1 MNPIEHLPNI
11 KEATEE
17 LITSIPKAI
26 NGVRDMSSHFSV
38 EEALTILQS
47 RDICEDYTTEHIMN
61 SFRGVESKDG
71 EMALIQGL
79 TEMHKRSPAFSV
91 YTCQPIRR

>member
-47 RDICEDYTTEHIMN
+47 RDICEDYTNRAYHEQFQGCGIK
-61 SFRGVESKDG
+61 RWRDG
-71 EMALIQGL
+71 FDSRINRNA
-79 TEMHKRSPAFSV
+79 
-91 YTCQPIRR
+91 